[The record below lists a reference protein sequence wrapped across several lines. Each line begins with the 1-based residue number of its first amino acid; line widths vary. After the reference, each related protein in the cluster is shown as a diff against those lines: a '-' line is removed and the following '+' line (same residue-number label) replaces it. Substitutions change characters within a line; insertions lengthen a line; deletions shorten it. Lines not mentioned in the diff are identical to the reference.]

1 MTFDSNLAAQQ
12 ALALNNSAE
21 LNRDGDVL
29 TGQLQIATARLVVPT
44 GYDDTATARLCYIP
58 GGCRIIQQLCT
69 AVASD
74 GTAAE
79 AGTLFLG
86 EIANVIM
93 NVGGNTALEDHAT
106 LRTTTGTWVS
116 ITFTTP
122 SNLSDGDTMEFNI
135 VYASSK

>member
-1 MTFDSNLAAQQ
+1 M
-12 ALALNNSAE
+12 LN
-21 LNRDGDVL
+21 
-29 TGQLQIATARLVVPT
+29 
-44 GYDDTATARLCYIP
+44 
-58 GGCRIIQQLCT
+58 
-69 AVASD
+69 
-74 GTAAE
+74 
-79 AGTLFLG
+79 F
-86 EIANVIM
+86 IM